1 MLKTDVKQTNLK
13 LGLLSIVSLQNF
25 CFSLLLG
32 SELQLIVEI
41 MMKCRACP
49 SKWPQ
54 NK

>member
-1 MLKTDVKQTNLK
+1 MLKTDVKQTSLK
-13 LGLLSIVSLQNF
+13 LGLLSIVSLQDF

-32 SELQLIVEI
+32 FVLQLMVEI
-41 MMKCRACP
+41 MRKRKACP